1 MKLFVWFKNVW
12 YLTFMYWLEFTETLR
27 IVIISQKFHNYFE
40 KFQCQ
45 IIFFLNTH
53 KNNTCLQLILM
64 FVPLSA
70 MINEII
76 DEFCMLSSIYR
87 QRYKVSVFL
96 SSWALKHKFKC
107 GYNNDMVYSVSWYI
121 ALENGNKIDEINRV
135 RTKAAHN
142 KCFNLY
148 LLYL

>member
-1 MKLFVWFKNVW
+1 M
-12 YLTFMYWLEFTETLR
+12 
-27 IVIISQKFHNYFE
+27 
-40 KFQCQ
+40 QCQ

-53 KNNTCLQLILM
+53 KNNTCLQPNVM

-107 GYNNDMVYSVSWYI
+107 GYNNDMVYSMSWYI

-148 LLYL
+148 LLYLWLVSAHKWGVMDIQTCQTHTQSFFALKLTR

>member
-1 MKLFVWFKNVW
+1 MS
-12 YLTFMYWLEFTETLR
+12 WL
-27 IVIISQKFHNYFE
+27 FE
-40 KFQCQ
+40 KLQCQ
-45 IIFFLNTH
+45 LIFFLNTH
-53 KNNTCLQLILM
+53 KNNTCLQPIVM

-107 GYNNDMVYSVSWYI
+107 GYNNDMVYTVSWYI

-148 LLYL
+148 LLYLWLVSAHKWGVMDIQTCQTHTQSFFALKLTR